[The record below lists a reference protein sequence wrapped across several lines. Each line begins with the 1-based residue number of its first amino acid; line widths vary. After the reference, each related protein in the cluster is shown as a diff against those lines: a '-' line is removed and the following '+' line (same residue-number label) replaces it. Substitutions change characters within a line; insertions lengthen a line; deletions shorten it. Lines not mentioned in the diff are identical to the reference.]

1 MEGLR
6 RIDRARDHNI
16 ASRSRNVNRLAADRM
31 LARRR
36 SDGTGGDA
44 SYEEREHMEDRRNKQ
59 RTVARSAG
67 PLPPFDPESP
77 HICCGGVPR
86 PTRHVLQYIGSSN
99 FSRLDASVPI
109 GCTQF
114 MQARQAHQAMDAW
127 LDASVG
133 LDK

>member
-67 PLPPFDPESP
+67 PLPPFDAESS
-77 HICCGGVPR
+77 HICCGGALVDQL
-86 PTRHVLQYIGSSN
+86 VLHATNYNTLVQKYN
-99 FSRLDASVPI
+99 QKMR
-109 GCTQF
+109 
-114 MQARQAHQAMDAW
+114 
-127 LDASVG
+127 
-133 LDK
+133 KY